1 MNLITQFPA
10 LPAFVFALLALFIK
24 TSATSM
30 LQVISRI
37 RANTFL
43 LPEDAKL
50 LRTTTV
56 TREADFVA
64 RCANV
69 WRNDVENLP
78 LFLMLA
84 LTYVLLGAQAESAQL
99 LFGIYVALRYA
110 HTIVYLRALQ
120 PWRAIMYL
128 SGLAVCWVIAYR
140 CVLLVLV

>member
-84 LTYVLLGAQAESAQL
+84 LTYVLLGAPAESAQL

-110 HTIVYLRALQ
+110 HKIVYLRALQ